1 MTPILKVENLS
12 HFYGKNQALNDV
24 CFEFSHPQIFGFLGP
39 NGSGKSTLFNI
50 LATILTPS
58 QGQVSICGNDLLKS
72 PDHIRNLIG
81 VVFQAPSL
89 DKKLSIYENLKYQ
102 GQLYGL
108 FGPKLNQKI
117 ELLLNTIGLET
128 RQKDLVEKL
137 SGGLKRRVEI
147 AKALLHDPKILILD
161 EPSTGLDP
169 AARINM
175 WKYLKMLNLKGVA
188 ILVTTHLMDEADKCD
203 MLFILDKGQ
212 LVSQDTPEALKKEM
226 KGEIISI
233 KSKKTYELQTFL
245 REDMKLDSKIINNN
259 LKITVLESVGVLSEV
274 MKKFGNDIDEVTLAK
289 PTLEDVF
296 MKKTGHQFW
305 NNP

>member
-1 MTPILKVENLS
+1 MNPILKVENLS

-259 LKITVLESVGVLSEV
+259 LKITVLES
-274 MKKFGNDIDEVTLAK
+274 
-289 PTLEDVF
+289 
-296 MKKTGHQFW
+296 
-305 NNP
+305 

>member
-1 MTPILKVENLS
+1 MTGILTVENLS
-12 HFYGKNQALNDV
+12 HFYGKNQALNNIS
-24 CFEFSHPQIFGFLGP
+24 CELSHPRIFGFLGP

-58 QGQVSICGNDLLKS
+58 QGQVNICGHDLLTS